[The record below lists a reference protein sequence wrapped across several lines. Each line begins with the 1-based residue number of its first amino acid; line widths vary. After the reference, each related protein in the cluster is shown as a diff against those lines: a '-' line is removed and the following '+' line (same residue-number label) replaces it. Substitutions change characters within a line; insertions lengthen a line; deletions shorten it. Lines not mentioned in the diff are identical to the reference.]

1 MIDGCVINGVKIPF
15 HNELNA
21 SRKNIYTTIVGR
33 NGSGKSRMLRGI
45 ISSFIPEEYYDE
57 TDHMPIVVNNSFF
70 QGAPNKIIAV
80 STSPFDK
87 FPYEKYLL
95 SEHYDGAM
103 AGYSYLGLKGISND
117 NFGVGYLSRIMGAL
131 MRAMSRDPS
140 NAFSVASTLNYLG
153 YSQEVEAEFHIVPKV
168 GGIKRVLKSADPK
181 VAIEEMF
188 KSGVGYRFRK
198 AFKNNRVKDAILN
211 VVYNSMVELESRH
224 NKSTVRVILSKDGVI
239 DASTRESLGNYFYHL
254 HEVGLIRLS
263 DLVLEKN
270 DKKIRIKDASSGE
283 QCVVMTMLGIASQIE
298 DGSLICIDEPEVCL
312 HPEWQER
319 YIGFL
324 MSMFSRFERCHF
336 IIATHSPQIVAKLGS
351 DNCYVLDLEGNVLLS
366 AKAMNKR
373 SADFQ
378 LAKVFH
384 APGFKNEYLSRELLS
399 ALGTL
404 GAGGKL
410 NDEKRAS
417 LGEVVALK
425 SKLESDDPVLQ
436 LILLLEG
443 ALAGSE
449 VR

>member
-1 MIDGCVINGVKIPF
+1 MIDGCIINGVEIPF
-15 HNELNA
+15 HSKSSA

-45 ISSFIPEEYYDE
+45 INSFIPRELHDDAEQL
-57 TDHMPIVVNNSFF
+57 PIVVNNSFF

-87 FPYEKYLL
+87 FPYDNYLF
-95 SEHYDGAM
+95 SDHYNGAR
-103 AGYSYLGLKGISND
+103 AGYSYLGLKGISTE
-117 NFGVGYLSRIMGAL
+117 NFGLGYLSRIMGAL
-131 MRAMSRDPS
+131 MRAMSSDPS
-140 NAFSVASTLNYLG
+140 NALTVASTLSYLE
-153 YSQEVEAEFHIVPKV
+153 YSQEVEAEFQLVPKI
-168 GGIKRVLKSADPK
+168 GSIRKILSSADPRS
-181 VAIEEMF
+181 AIEEIFRGGGGF
-188 KSGVGYRFRK
+188 KFRN
-198 AFKNNRVKDAILN
+198 AFKNKRVKDAIIN
-211 VVYNSMVELESRH
+211 VVYNSLVDFESKH
-224 NKSTVRVILSKDGVI
+224 SKSNVRILLSGNGVV
-239 DASTRESLGNYFYHL
+239 DASTRAPLGNYFYHL

-263 DLVLEKN
+263 DLVLEKHN
-270 DKKIRIKDASSGE
+270 KKIRIKDASSGE

-319 YIGFL
+319 YIEFL
-324 MSMFSRFERCHF
+324 MEMFNRFEHCHF

-351 DNCYVLDLEGNVLLS
+351 DNCYVLDLEQNELS
-366 AKAMNKR
+366 SARTLNKR
-373 SADFQ
+373 SADYQ

-384 APGFKNEYLSRELLS
+384 TPGFKNEYLSRELLS

-404 GAGGKL
+404 GGGGKL
-410 NDEKRAS
+410 NDERRAS
-417 LGEVVALK
+417 LADAIALK

-443 ALAGSE
+443 ALAKVE